1 MRVTAP
7 NCPGCQLVM
16 HRLYSRARTTNHVG
30 IGWVC
35 PRVCTIRMDLHR
47 LNPEN
52 LTFEEDTVIFHPT
65 Q

>member
-1 MRVTAP
+1 
-7 NCPGCQLVM
+7 M